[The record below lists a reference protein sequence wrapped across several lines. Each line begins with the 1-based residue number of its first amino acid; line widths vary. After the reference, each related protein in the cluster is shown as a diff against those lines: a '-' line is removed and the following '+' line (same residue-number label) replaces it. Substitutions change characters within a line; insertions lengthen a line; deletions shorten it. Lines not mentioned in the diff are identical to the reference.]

1 MYLLQNGFTPNL
13 VDTNVYVKR
22 VGTLFVAITLYI
34 HDCIIVTNDHKK
46 LPQTKS
52 LINVEF
58 DMSKMRELEILFWYS
73 H

>member
-13 VDTNVYVKR
+13 ADKNVYVKR

-46 LPQTKS
+46 ILPRTKS
-52 LINVEF
+52 LIYVEF
-58 DMSKMRELEILFWYS
+58 DVP
-73 H
+73 